1 MQNGKK
7 SKLGSI
13 LLGIDAVCVV
23 LRLVTKGPG
32 WTLGAVVFLLVGAI
46 VDGASR
52 KRYQREVRGP
62 LVQEA
67 VDAVFP
73 GASYTP
79 DSGIGYTDAREAAI
93 EIAGGYDLVTSRDGI
108 GGTYNGLPFQ
118 LSTVWLG
125 LRDWFR
131 DEETGMEREQE
142 KEVFHGPWLLL
153 RTAPLGGTVRLRTRT
168 GLGKAV
174 RLAGRKTGN
183 AEFDQTFVIASDS
196 DEEMQRVLSASMCER
211 LLAVLTNSLMPCNG
225 RFPALIALMT
235 MFFSLSGSTL
245 TAALLLTAALMLCV
259 GLTFGATWLLS
270 APRYLLVLLP
280 VPLALAQC
288 AQKRTANIALTA
300 LSALAALGYLAAFAL
315 RWQVW

>member
-13 LLGIDAVCVV
+13 LLGIGAVCVV

-67 VDAVFP
+67 VEAVFP

-183 AEFDQTFVIASDS
+183 AEFDQTFVLASAAEGIYRGLDAGPARDGRLAAPGRAIIYGIGTGADS
-196 DEEMQRVLSASMCER
+196 
-211 LLAVLTNSLMPCNG
+211 
-225 RFPALIALMT
+225 
-235 MFFSLSGSTL
+235 
-245 TAALLLTAALMLCV
+245 
-259 GLTFGATWLLS
+259 LS
-270 APRYLLVLLP
+270 AP
-280 VPLALAQC
+280 
-288 AQKRTANIALTA
+288 T
-300 LSALAALGYLAAFAL
+300 
-315 RWQVW
+315 

>member
-13 LLGIDAVCVV
+13 LLGIGAVCVV

-67 VDAVFP
+67 VEAVFP

-142 KEVFHGPWLLL
+142 KEVFHGLWLLL

-211 LLAVLTNSLMPCNG
+211 LLAVQQCIGKGLDL
-225 RFPALIALMT
+225 PALRRA
-235 MFFSLSGSTL
+235 GSASWRIR
-245 TAALLLTAALMLCV
+245 AAACSTERQRRGSAAEGIYR
-259 GLTFGATWLLS
+259 GLDAGPA
-270 APRYLLVLLP
+270 RDG
-280 VPLALAQC
+280 
-288 AQKRTANIALTA
+288 R
-300 LSALAALGYLAAFAL
+300 LAAPGRAVIHGIETQGGQFVRPYMNSMKNCIAAQFYMDFTKL
-315 RWQVW
+315 LF